1 MAAPNYI
8 SFTEKIQPYIT
19 IIFGKHFNLV
29 LFCIYITT
37 NYIYEQMVAV
47 FRQKRCQPGALQKKG
62 EEEGAEKKKQQQT
75 ALDLKSLHRP
85 EDRLSAGVSDPFHA
99 FVHRTLKTKWSSSVA
114 WTPARTLNV
123 QSSPFIAFLSLTRR
137 D

>member
-1 MAAPNYI
+1 MIIKMSAMYLQPQILRPAPNYI

-47 FRQKRCQPGALQKKG
+47 FRQKDVSQVRCRKRG
-62 EEEGAEKKKQQQT
+62 KKKEQ
-75 ALDLKSLHRP
+75 R
-85 EDRLSAGVSDPFHA
+85 R
-99 FVHRTLKTKWSSSVA
+99 RSSSRPR
-114 WTPARTLNV
+114 WT
-123 QSSPFIAFLSLTRR
+123 
-137 D
+137 